1 MKPLHHKGRSTR
13 TGQSDAMCVRL
24 GPQKQAAV
32 GLQVQH
38 VSWETPARGRG
49 AGAGAGAPG
58 EPAEPCE
65 ERDVG

>member
-1 MKPLHHKGRSTR
+1 MKLLHHKGRSTR

-49 AGAGAGAPG
+49 AGAPG

>member
-1 MKPLHHKGRSTR
+1 
-13 TGQSDAMCVRL
+13 MCVRL

-49 AGAGAGAPG
+49 AGAPG